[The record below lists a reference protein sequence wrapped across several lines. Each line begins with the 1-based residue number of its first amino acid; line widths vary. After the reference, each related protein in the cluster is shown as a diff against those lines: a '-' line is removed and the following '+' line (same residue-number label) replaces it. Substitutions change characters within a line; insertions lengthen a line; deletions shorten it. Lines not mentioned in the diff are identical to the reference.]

1 VTRTHKPP
9 LPQLSSTVS
18 NVFDNTLTPSGELV
32 CRGIQSR
39 PAIGYLTQLEA
50 MRYCE
55 VGGYYKTPRFP
66 IWVVGSTSHFT
77 VMFGDAACLKET
89 QSDMLVETCRR
100 AFKAI
105 DGGEENGFIPT
116 DKLATF
122 FKSLDLDLP
131 DHGVQALAAT
141 IEVHGAGIILWDD
154 LWKHTSRLMTGAT
167 LEKVLQM
174 TDPQDSNDQGPP
186 PLLTQFGEPEEVDR
200 KPHAVGSNGSNDNPI
215 VVDSDADMAHRLSAE
230 WGGGHSQT
238 AASAATRSMS
248 STSPM
253 DIEST
258 LSDEELAR
266 KLQEEWN
273 AEASGGAT
281 TTGSVSAVRGSPT
294 PSSWK
299 SVADETPNHIHIDT
313 SNNNTNNESN
323 TARKPEFEKYGKT
336 FQLYHYNG
344 LRGGAL
350 KPLRVTRMSAEEAV
364 GASISL
370 TGHNTN
376 GSHNGDL
383 EDVVRTKWPS
393 SMINWLGAP
402 PPSID

>member
-1 VTRTHKPP
+1 
-9 LPQLSSTVS
+9 
-18 NVFDNTLTPSGELV
+18 
-32 CRGIQSR
+32 
-39 PAIGYLTQLEA
+39 

-122 FKSLDLDLP
+122 FKSLDLNLP
-131 DHGVQALAAT
+131 DHGVQTLAAT

-154 LWKHTSRLMTGAT
+154 LWKHTSRLLMGAT
-167 LEKVLQM
+167 LETVLQM
-174 TDPQDSNDQGPP
+174 TDPHDSNGNGQGPP
-186 PLLTQFGEPEEVDR
+186 PLLTQFAEPEEMDR
-200 KPHAVGSNGSNDNPI
+200 KPSAAGSNVDVGSNVGSNDKPI
-215 VVDSDADMAHRLSAE
+215 NVDSDAEMAQRLSAE
-230 WGGGHSQT
+230 WSGDGSQT
-238 AASAATRSMS
+238 AASASAATLSMS
-248 STSPM
+248 TTSPM
-253 DIEST
+253 DVEST

-281 TTGSVSAVRGSPT
+281 TTGSVTAVRGSPT

-299 SVADETPNHIHIDT
+299 SMADDTPNHNHNDT
-313 SNNNTNNESN
+313 SNSNTNSNNESN
-323 TARKPEFEKYGKT
+323 TASKPEFEKYGKT

-350 KPLRVTRMSAEEAV
+350 KPFRVTRMSAEEAV

-370 TGHNTN
+370 MGHSAN

-383 EDVVRTKWPS
+383 EDVIRTKWPS

>member
-1 VTRTHKPP
+1 MTRTHKPL

-18 NVFDNTLTPSGELV
+18 NVFDNTLTPSGDLL
-32 CRGIQSR
+32 CRGVQSR
-39 PAIGYLTQLEA
+39 PAIGYLSQLEA

-89 QSDMLVETCRR
+89 QSDRLVETCRR

-105 DGGEENGFIPT
+105 DGGEENGFIPA

-131 DHGVQALAAT
+131 DHGVQTLAAT

-167 LEKVLQM
+167 LEKVLQT
-174 TDPQDSNDQGPP
+174 TDPHESNDQGPP
-186 PLLTQFGEPEEVDR
+186 PLLTQFGEPEEMDR
-200 KPHAVGSNGSNDNPI
+200 KPRAVGSNGSNDNPI
-215 VVDSDADMAHRLSAE
+215 VVDSDAEMAQRLSAE
-230 WGGGHSQT
+230 WSGDVSQAT
-238 AASAATRSMS
+238 ASGATRSMS
-248 STSPM
+248 TTSPM
-253 DIEST
+253 DLDST

-273 AEASGGAT
+273 AEGSGGAT
-281 TTGSVSAVRGSPT
+281 TTGSITAVRGSPT

-299 SVADETPNHIHIDT
+299 SLPDGTPNHNDI
-313 SNNNTNNESN
+313 SNNNTNNGSN
-323 TARKPEFEKYGKT
+323 TAGKPEFEKYGKT

-350 KPLRVTRMSAEEAV
+350 KAFRVTRMSAEEAV

-370 TGHNTN
+370 MGHNTN

-383 EDVVRTKWPS
+383 EDVIRTKWPS